1 MLGLQMLACSPSF
14 THCPLHLQDVSTGGA
29 RCSCPQL
36 SDRIMAPKEIKTI
49 EILPPTSSCKNLE
62 VIVHLKKG
70 RKYCLNPNA
79 KKMKE
84 IFRQLKTRVLA

>member
-1 MLGLQMLACSPSF
+1 MMDSKVILIALLGVAIALA
-14 THCPLHLQDVSTGGA
+14 QDVSTGGA